1 MHMRRISLFFSTLF
15 YLGNIRIAPGTF
27 SSLLTVLFWTYLI
40 PNDLFIR
47 FLYFLIFFV
56 LSIIVT
62 HYSLELFHDD
72 DDPQNIVI
80 DEFIGMSIPLLYI
93 ADNILL
99 ICISFL
105 VFRFLDI
112 VKPSI
117 VYYAQSYR
125 GAVGV
130 LMDDILSGII
140 TLLILMYYL

>member
-1 MHMRRISLFFSTLF
+1 MRRISLFFSTLF
-15 YLGNIRIAPGTF
+15 YVGNIRIAPGTF

-40 PNDLFIR
+40 PDDLFIR
-47 FLYFLIFFV
+47 FLYFLIFFL
-56 LSIIVT
+56 LSIVVT
-62 HYSLELFHDD
+62 HYSLELFHD

-93 ADNILL
+93 TDNILL

-117 VYYAQSYR
+117 VYYSQSYR
-125 GAVGV
+125 GALGV

-140 TLLILMYYL
+140 TLLILMYYI

>member
-1 MHMRRISLFFSTLF
+1 MRRISLFFSTLF
-15 YLGNIRIAPGTF
+15 YVGNIRIAPGTF

-62 HYSLELFHDD
+62 HYSLELFHD

>member
-1 MHMRRISLFFSTLF
+1 MRRISLFFSTLF
-15 YLGNIRIAPGTF
+15 YVGNIRIAPGTF

>member
-1 MHMRRISLFFSTLF
+1 MHMRHISLFFSTLF
-15 YLGNIRIAPGTF
+15 YVGNIRIAPGTF

-62 HYSLELFHDD
+62 HYSLELFDD
-72 DDPQNIVI
+72 DDPQSIVI
-80 DEFIGMSIPLLYI
+80 DEFVGMSIPLLYI

-117 VYYAQSYR
+117 VYYVQSYR

>member
-15 YLGNIRIAPGTF
+15 YVGNIRIAPGTF